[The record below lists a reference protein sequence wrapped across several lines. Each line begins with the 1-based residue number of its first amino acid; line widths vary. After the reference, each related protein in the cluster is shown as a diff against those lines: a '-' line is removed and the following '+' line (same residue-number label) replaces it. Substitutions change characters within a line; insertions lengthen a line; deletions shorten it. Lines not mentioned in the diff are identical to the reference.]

1 MFGKEKIRE
10 LETRLAETRSKL
22 DAAEKDA
29 KGLQD
34 KVKTAADQIRELEQ
48 KAADT
53 ARELET
59 ATAEKLGL
67 QEELEAAN
75 AKISD
80 LEKRVADHELE
91 NLKAQSQQ
99 TIVEYEGLKGLY
111 NEKIKE
117 FEDSKTAAE
126 EEFAREAANKRHNL
140 SEEIREN
147 RESNEKLV
155 SETISTFAGSYTYYL
170 DQIRTLMDALSNA
183 ARETGENL
191 FHGDTGNIRER
202 FGTAIVEHL
211 RSDAEGL
218 KQNAGD
224 VLLIGAEEAAEAEK
238 AECCEE
244 AAECCEETAEC
255 CQEAAECCEEAKECC
270 GGAAE
275 TVTDESECAQD
286 KEGE

>member
-10 LETRLAETRSKL
+10 LETRLAEFRNKLDNAEKESKGL
-22 DAAEKDA
+22 QEKVKDAAEKI
-29 KGLQD
+29 KG
-34 KVKTAADQIRELEQ
+34 LEQ
-48 KAADT
+48 KAADS
-53 ARELET
+53 ARELE
-59 ATAEKLGL
+59 AAAAEKLGL
-67 QEELEAAN
+67 QEKLEEAA
-75 AKISD
+75 AKISE
-80 LEKRVADHELE
+80 LEKRVADNELE
-91 NLKAQSQQ
+91 NLKAQSRQ
-99 TIVEYEGLKGLY
+99 TIVEFEGLKGLY
-111 NEKIKE
+111 NEKIRE
-117 FEDSKTAAE
+117 FENSKTAAE
-126 EEFAREAANKRHNL
+126 EEFAKEAANKRNDL
-140 SEEIREN
+140 AEEIREN

-183 ARETGENL
+183 ARETGERL
-191 FHGDTGNIRER
+191 FQGDTGNIRER

-224 VLLIGAEEAAEAEK
+224 VLLIGAEEAEK

-244 AAECCEETAEC
+244 TAECCEETAEC

-270 GGAAE
+270 GEAAE
-275 TVTDESECAQD
+275 TVTDESECTQD

>member
-10 LETRLAETRSKL
+10 LESRLAETRNKL
-22 DAAEKDA
+22 DAAEKEA

-34 KVKTAADQIRELEQ
+34 KVKAAADQIRELEQ
-48 KAADT
+48 KAADS

-59 ATAEKLGL
+59 TTAEKLGL
-67 QEELEAAN
+67 QEELEAAKT
-75 AKISD
+75 KIGD
-80 LEKRVADHELE
+80 LEQRVADHELE

-117 FEDSKTAAE
+117 FEDSRTAAE
-126 EEFAREAANKRHNL
+126 EEFAKEAANKRHNL

-147 RESNEKLV
+147 RENNEKLV

-191 FHGDTGNIRER
+191 FHGETGNIRER
-202 FGTAIVEHL
+202 FGSAIVEHL

-238 AECCEE
+238 TECCEEAAKCCEE
-244 AAECCEETAEC
+244 AAECCG
-255 CQEAAECCEEAKECC
+255 EAAES
-270 GGAAE
+270 
-275 TVTDESECAQD
+275 ESECAEA